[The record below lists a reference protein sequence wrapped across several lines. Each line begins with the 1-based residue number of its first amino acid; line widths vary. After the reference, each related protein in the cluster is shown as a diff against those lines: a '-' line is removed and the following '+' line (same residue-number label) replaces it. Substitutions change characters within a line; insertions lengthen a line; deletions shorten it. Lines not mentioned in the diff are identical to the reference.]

1 MLCAIRTVQFDTLLV
16 EYSGV
21 DTKLSTSDLSTN
33 LMLGK
38 ICTNCSSS
46 SSSSLSSTTE
56 DCGPSIVVPV
66 VLYRFDSCVTW
77 SNSKFENRS
86 QWSSPLRGIKPP
98 LENEFR

>member
-1 MLCAIRTVQFDTLLV
+1 MFAQCHQPAITKWVKYNILIHSTTHMLCAEHALHFFFFF
-16 EYSGV
+16 S
-21 DTKLSTSDLSTN
+21 
-33 LMLGK
+33 
-38 ICTNCSSS
+38 CSSF

-77 SNSKFENRS
+77 SNSKFDNRS
-86 QWSSPLRGIKPP
+86 QLIGPLRGIKPP